1 MTEGVGVTDRPSSF
15 KPPRLSLSRR
25 LLPFVVAAGLLFL
38 IGRKID
44 FVAFFGTL
52 REVNAPALIGFAI
65 AWQIVLLA
73 ADALGNFVAYRRTM
87 PSASYVDFYVF
98 RGASYLPGMVNHHLG
113 QAYMTYLQSKL
124 MGIPLARMAGTTLV
138 SYAGWL
144 GCLLG
149 CMTIALPFTDLPLGL
164 IPVVLVTGTA
174 YLVVVSIAPAFLRRF
189 ALLAPLFEAGF
200 WGHARALVGRLPH
213 LTVLVMGTWIAY
225 RIFDIDIPLGTA
237 LVYLPILLVLVTLPV
252 TPQGFGAREA
262 AAATFFAAYVHGSTE
277 AERIGRLTAATTA
290 WGVSITLVGIAL
302 GVGCARVVNRRL
314 A

>member
-1 MTEGVGVTDRPSSF
+1 MTDGAEVSERPSAF
-15 KPPRLSLSRR
+15 KPPKLSLPRR
-25 LLPFVVAAGLLFL
+25 VLPFVIAAGLLFL
-38 IGRKID
+38 ISRKID
-44 FVAFFGTL
+44 FSAFWETL
-52 REVNAPALIGFAI
+52 RSVNAAALIGFAI
-65 AWQIVLLA
+65 LWQIFLLA

-87 PSASYVDFYVF
+87 PNATYADFYVF

-113 QAYMTYLQSKL
+113 QAYMTYLQAKL
-124 MGIPLARMAGTTLV
+124 LQIPLARMAGTTLV

-149 CMTIALPFTDLPLGL
+149 CMTIALPMTDLPLGL
-164 IPVVLVTGTA
+164 VPVVLVTGTL
-174 YLVVVSIAPAFLRRF
+174 YLVVVSVAPKPLRRF
-189 ALLAPLFEAGF
+189 TLLEPLFEAGF

-213 LTVLVMGTWIAY
+213 LFVLVMGTWVSY
-225 RIFDIDIPLGTA
+225 RIFDIEIPLGTA

-262 AAATFFAAYVHGSTE
+262 AAATFFSMYAHGDSE

-302 GVGCARVVNRRL
+302 GVACARVVNRRL